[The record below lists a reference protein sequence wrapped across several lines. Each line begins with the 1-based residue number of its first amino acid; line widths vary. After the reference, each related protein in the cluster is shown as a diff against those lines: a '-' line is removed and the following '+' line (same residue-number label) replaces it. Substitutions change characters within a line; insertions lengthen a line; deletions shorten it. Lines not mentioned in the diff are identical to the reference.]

1 MEMEVVAERTE
12 EDESLISGTV
22 CTDFN
27 TSALNFL
34 SEASLTPSKTL
45 HLNEIKSPQIYSRSS
60 MPSKKAKLIFHE
72 EVPLDT
78 VQELIVKENERSEP
92 MS

>member
-45 HLNEIKSPQIYSRSS
+45 HLNEIKSP
-60 MPSKKAKLIFHE
+60 
-72 EVPLDT
+72 
-78 VQELIVKENERSEP
+78 
-92 MS
+92 

>member
-1 MEMEVVAERTE
+1 MVAERTE

-22 CTDFN
+22 CTDFNN

>member
-1 MEMEVVAERTE
+1 
-12 EDESLISGTV
+12 
-22 CTDFN
+22 
-27 TSALNFL
+27 
-34 SEASLTPSKTL
+34 
-45 HLNEIKSPQIYSRSS
+45 